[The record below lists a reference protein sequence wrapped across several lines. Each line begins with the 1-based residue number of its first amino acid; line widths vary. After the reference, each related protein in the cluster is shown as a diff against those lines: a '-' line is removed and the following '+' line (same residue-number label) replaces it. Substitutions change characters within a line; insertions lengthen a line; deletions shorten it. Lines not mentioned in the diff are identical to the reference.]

1 MIEPCDE
8 NWDNV
13 FSRGFYFYIK
23 YFTNRCKKNI
33 VCYKEDTVYNDMI
46 IRDTILH
53 IYHSM
58 RNIDPPNSV

>member
-1 MIEPCDE
+1 MKIGIMFFREGFIFISFQ
-8 NWDNV
+8 V
-13 FSRGFYFYIK
+13 FY
-23 YFTNRCKKNI
+23 RCKKNI
-33 VCYKEDTVYNDMI
+33 VCHKEDTVYNDMI

>member
-1 MIEPCDE
+1 MIETCDE

-33 VCYKEDTVYNDMI
+33 VCHKEDTVYNDI
-46 IRDTILH
+46 
-53 IYHSM
+53 
-58 RNIDPPNSV
+58 